1 MACAA
6 FFLTSVKGDDHLK
19 NRKTYP
25 SFYGD
30 SDKTMVKSVRM
41 IDNPFIEEE
50 QSMEKNRK
58 LPIGIQN
65 FEKIRTNGYLYV
77 DKTSYVYDLVHS
89 GIPYFLS
96 RPRRFG
102 KSLLLS
108 TLKAYWEGKKELFAG
123 LAIESLEKENSD
135 AWQAWP
141 VFYFDFNRS
150 GYETIHSLED
160 ILDVHL
166 REWESIY
173 HCTDQALPLPV
184 RFQNLLVEAHK
195 QTGKEC
201 VVLIDE
207 YDKPLLGALSDAE
220 IEEYNKAVFKG
231 FFGTL
236 KSYDQHIKFVF
247 VTGITKFS
255 KISIFSDLNQLQ
267 DISLTKK
274 YANICG
280 ITDLEITDYLSPE
293 VKEMADAIHL
303 SLEDCKNKLKQQYDG
318 YRFYPDTEGVYNPFS
333 LLNALSQQEF
343 APFWYETGTPSFLI
357 ARIRETGYDA
367 KIFTTNQL
375 YADRFALSDFR
386 IDNPDPVPLLY
397 QAGYLTIK
405 GYLPE
410 IESYILGYPNEEV
423 KYGFLRS
430 LAPVYMYDESN
441 AALQAKMFA
450 KDIQNAD
457 IESLRNRFTQLF
469 ARLPYGKGENY
480 EERDFQNVIY
490 IVFLL
495 LGEYVHTEVHIATG
509 RADCM
514 VETKDYIYLF
524 EFKRD
529 KSAKEA
535 LSQIEEK
542 KYFQYYAADTR
553 KMFRIGVNFDSGERN
568 ISEWVVQ

>member
-1 MACAA
+1 M
-6 FFLTSVKGDDHLK
+6 KNN
-19 NRKTYP
+19 NRKIK

-30 SDKTMVKSVRM
+30 SSETMVKSVLM
-41 IDNPFIEEE
+41 TDYPSIKEDS
-50 QSMEKNRK
+50 SMENNRK

-77 DKTSYVYDLVHS
+77 DKTSYVYNLVHS

-108 TLKAYWEGKKELFAG
+108 TLKAYWEGKKELFSG
-123 LAIESLEKENSD
+123 LTIESLEKDNPD
-135 AWQAWP
+135 AWQEWP

-166 REWESIY
+166 KEWESKY
-173 HCTDQALPLPV
+173 NCSDNHLPLPV
-184 RFQNLLVEAHK
+184 RFQNLLVAAK
-195 QTGKEC
+195 QQTGKES

-207 YDKPLLGALSDAE
+207 YDKPLLGALSNADV
-220 IEEYNKAVFKG
+220 EEHNKAIFKG

-236 KSYDQHIKFVF
+236 KSYDQYIKFVF
-247 VTGITKFS
+247 LTGITKFS

-280 ITDLEITDYLSPE
+280 ITDQEITEYLLPE
-293 VKEMADAIHL
+293 ITEMANAIHL
-303 SLEDCKNKLKQQYDG
+303 SVEECRNKLKQQYDG
-318 YRFYPDTEGVYNPFS
+318 YHFYPETEGVYNPFS

-357 ARIRETGYDA
+357 DRIRETGYDA
-367 KIFTTNQL
+367 KLFTTNQL

-386 IDNPDPVPLLY
+386 IDNPDPVPLFY
-397 QAGYLTIK
+397 QSGYLTIK

-410 IESYILGYPNEEV
+410 IESFILGYPNEEV

-430 LAPVYMYDESN
+430 LAPIYMYDDSN
-441 AALQAKMFA
+441 AALQAKMFV

-469 ARLPYGKGENY
+469 ARLPYGTGENY

-495 LGEYVHTEVHIATG
+495 LGEYVHTEVHLATG

-514 VETKDYIYLF
+514 VETKNYIYLF

-529 KSAKEA
+529 KSAEEA
-535 LSQIEEK
+535 LAQIEER
-542 KYFQYYAADTR
+542 KYFDYFAADER
-553 KMFRIGVNFDSGERN
+553 KLIRIGVNFDSKKRN
-568 ISEWVVQ
+568 ISEWIVQ